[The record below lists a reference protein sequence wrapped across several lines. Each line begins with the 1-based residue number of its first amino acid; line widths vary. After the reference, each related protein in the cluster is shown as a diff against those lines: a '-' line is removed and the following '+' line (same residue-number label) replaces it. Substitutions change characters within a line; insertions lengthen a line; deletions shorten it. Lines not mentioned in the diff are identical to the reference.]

1 MKTFPILIIILMA
14 APATAGED
22 VLRAKIDEAS
32 AQGTVLDDGPHV
44 YRRSDSTATV
54 IYYKLGQLVWKHFE
68 AADTLRFRGFGSHD
82 GEIEYTL
89 PPDPPGPTPYQF
101 DGVSRFMALS
111 DIHGD
116 FDPFINLLRNAGVMD
131 RSDGWAWGDG
141 HLVINGDVFDRGA
154 DVTECLWLIY
164 RLQQEAAMQG
174 GAVHYLLGNHEL
186 MVIRGDLRYI
196 HDSYI
201 KGITGHT
208 GIDYDELFGP
218 CMELGRWLRTL
229 PAAVRIDS
237 TLFVHGGIPPGSI
250 MEPIPLEEMNSLAG
264 SGLDLSSV
272 ELKFSEPLKR
282 LYGGL
287 GPFWYRGYHYGI
299 QGYYPEA
306 TRQEVEDI
314 LDFYDVRHIVVGH
327 SERDSLTALYD
338 GSIFAI
344 DVPVDELE
352 GQQALLFEEGAF
364 YRVDPD
370 GSRSE
375 IR

>member
-1 MKTFPILIIILMA
+1 MKTFPILIIILMT
-14 APATAGED
+14 APVTAGED
-22 VLRAKIDEAS
+22 VLRPKVNEAS
-32 AQGTVLDDGPHV
+32 TQGAVLDDGPHV
-44 YRRSDSTATV
+44 YRQSDSTATV
-54 IYYKLGQLVWKHFE
+54 IYYKLGQMIWKHFE
-68 AADTLRFRGFGSHD
+68 AADTLTFRGFGSHD
-82 GEIEYTL
+82 GEIEYRI
-89 PPDPPGPTPYQF
+89 PPDPPGPTLNQF

-116 FDPFINLLRNAGVMD
+116 FEPFISILRSAGVLDSSD
-131 RSDGWAWGDG
+131 RWAWGDG
-141 HLVINGDVFDRGA
+141 HLIINGDVFDRGA

-164 RLQQEAAMQG
+164 RLQREAAVQG

-186 MVIRGDLRYI
+186 MVLRGDLRYI
-196 HDSYI
+196 HDRYI

-208 GIDYDELFGP
+208 GIGYDELFGP

-229 PAAVRIDS
+229 PSAVRIDS
-237 TLFVHGGIPPGSI
+237 TLFVHGGIPPASV
-250 MEPIPLEEMNSLAG
+250 MDFMTLEQINMLAR
-264 SGLDLSSV
+264 SGIDLSSV
-272 ELKFSEPLKR
+272 ELKFNEPLKR

-306 TRQEVEDI
+306 TPREVEDI
-314 LDFYDVRHIVVGH
+314 LYFYDVRHIVVGH
-327 SERDSLTALYD
+327 SEHDSLTALCD

-344 DVPVDELE
+344 DVPVDELG
-352 GQQALLFEEGAF
+352 GQQALLFEENIF
-364 YRVDPD
+364 YRVGPD